1 MSLISTLITGLY
13 KMLIANGQFLCQ
25 SKLFIYSSQ
34 TCVFCSF
41 VFIHLTNTNNY
52 YFLLP
57 IYLIISFFSSFYTIL
72 ILFVF
77 IGHETMLAVT
87 SLESQ
92 NQFFPSV
99 ILREQSDLSISRHFP
114 VL

>member
-1 MSLISTLITGLY
+1 MDNFYVSRNFLYIRRRRACLFVRFYTWPTQTIINFTSYLFDYLVFFLYSILIS
-13 KMLIANGQFLCQ
+13 
-25 SKLFIYSSQ
+25 
-34 TCVFCSF
+34 
-41 VFIHLTNTNNY
+41 
-52 YFLLP
+52 
-57 IYLIISFFSSFYTIL
+57 
-72 ILFVF
+72 FVF

-99 ILREQSDLSISRHFP
+99 ILREQSDSSRTPRYFP